1 MLSKRKQLHQH
12 KMDKVLKKYNTILVY
27 QHSGLTTIRWKELR
41 EILAQMPKSAST
53 LPLLNEDTGACQQEL
68 CSRPEASAVVIF
80 VRDKIA
86 FISEKLQILS
96 DNALWETHKGDRKE
110 TMYQGPILL
119 VACNSHEDMVSA
131 HSVITKQAEKHK
143 YSVLLLGG
151 SYYHTTLNHK
161 DVCRLV
167 NLDKSIY
174 TSFLDVVE
182 SAPKTLTCRLVTGQH
197 NLITLIRNSLS
208 KT

>member
-1 MLSKRKQLHQH
+1 MLSKKKQLCHH
-12 KMDKVLKKYNTILVY
+12 KIDKVLKKYNAVLIY
-27 QHSGLTTIRWKELR
+27 QHSGLTTTRWKELR

-53 LPLLNEDTGACQQEL
+53 LPLSNEDTAACQQRL
-68 CSRPEASAVVIF
+68 YSRPKASAVVIF
-80 VRDKIA
+80 IKDKIA
-86 FISEKLQILS
+86 LMSQKLKILS
-96 DNALWETHKGDRKE
+96 DNGLREAHEGKRKE

-131 HSVITKQAEKHK
+131 HTVITKQAESHR

-174 TSFLDVVE
+174 TSFLDVIE
-182 SAPKTLTCRLVTGQH
+182 SAPKTLTLRLVTGQH
-197 NLITLIRNSLS
+197 NLISLIENGLS

>member
-1 MLSKRKQLHQH
+1 MLSKRKQLYQH
-12 KMDKVLKKYNTILVY
+12 KIDKVLKRYNAVLIY
-27 QHSGLTTIRWKELR
+27 QHSGLTTTKWKELR
-41 EILAQMPKSAST
+41 EILAQISNSAST
-53 LPLLNEDTGACQQEL
+53 LPLFNEDTGACQQEL
-68 CSRPEASAVVIF
+68 CNRPEASAVVVFI
-80 VRDKIA
+80 RDKIA
-86 FISEKLQILS
+86 LMS
-96 DNALWETHKGDRKE
+96 DSALRETGRGKRKE

-131 HSVITKQAEKHK
+131 HSAVTKQAESHK

-161 DVCRLV
+161 DVRQLI

-174 TSFLDVVE
+174 TSFLNVVE
-182 SAPKTLTCRLVTGQH
+182 SAPKTLTLRLVTGQH
-197 NLITLIRNSLS
+197 NLVSLIENGLS